1 MNLHLYKHIYRH
13 KHTHTQLHTHTS
25 ADVITNMQYR
35 EVKVTRRRKV
45 RFVQKYYTGGKGA
58 VGYIHIYFGIDM
70 DVVKSFVKKDSQFSP
85 HFPQN
90 DMIGK
95 CIR

>member
-1 MNLHLYKHIYRH
+1 
-13 KHTHTQLHTHTS
+13 
-25 ADVITNMQYR
+25 MQYR

-70 DVVKSFVKKDSQFSP
+70 DVVKLFVKRILN
-85 HFPQN
+85 FPPIFLR
-90 DMIGK
+90 MI
-95 CIR
+95 

>member
-1 MNLHLYKHIYRH
+1 MYRYKY
-13 KHTHTQLHTHTS
+13 KHTQLHTHKS

-35 EVKVTRRRKV
+35 EVKVTCRRKV

-70 DVVKSFVKKDSQFSP
+70 DVVKLFVKRILN
-85 HFPQN
+85 FPPIFLR
-90 DMIGK
+90 MI
-95 CIR
+95 

>member
-1 MNLHLYKHIYRH
+1 MNRYKY
-13 KHTHTQLHTHTS
+13 KHTQLHTHKS

-70 DVVKSFVKKDSQFSP
+70 DVVKLFVKRILNFSP
-85 HFPQN
+85 IFLR
-90 DMIGK
+90 MI
-95 CIR
+95 

>member
-1 MNLHLYKHIYRH
+1 MNRYKY
-13 KHTHTQLHTHTS
+13 KHTQLHTHTHKS

-35 EVKVTRRRKV
+35 EVKVARRRKV

-70 DVVKSFVKKDSQFSP
+70 DVVKLFVKRILN
-85 HFPQN
+85 FPPIFLR
-90 DMIGK
+90 MI
-95 CIR
+95 